1 MKIRK
6 RTKAR
11 LLQREAEK
19 HPTRSGGDGMQHD
32 LLVAEIHELRDR
44 LRAVMRLN
52 EQLQHQMEQMIKWRF
67 GRRSERVDDPL
78 QGALFDEP
86 DPVSDAP
93 SDEGS
98 DDEDEERPPKRPRRK
113 GSGRQQIPDHLK
125 RREEVLLPASADR
138 VCCGQPKQQ
147 IGEDVSERLD
157 YEPASLFVHRLVRPV
172 LSCGRCRGNVAQ
184 APLPSRPIE
193 KGLAGNGLLAQVV
206 VSKFADHL
214 PLNRQES
221 MLRRHGAEISRQTMS
236 RWCQEVG
243 DLLEPVA
250 EAIRRQVFTG
260 DIVNVDD
267 TTIVVNDRTTARGS
281 RRGHIWSWRG
291 IGGEIYYEYTNRR
304 TRDGP
309 MARLGNWTGYVQADA
324 CSVYDQL
331 FREQLG
337 AKEVGRWAHARRKFV
352 AATTTDGVRAA
363 QGLAYIRQLYRIERD
378 LKKRGASCAEIEVE
392 RQEKSQAVINTF
404 IPFLK
409 EQQRQVL
416 PKSPIGR
423 AIGYV
428 INHNVALSRYV
439 EDGRLTPDNNAAER
453 DLRKVV
459 LGRVNWLF
467 IGHPSATKSATVL
480 MTIVQSCRSV
490 GVEPFAYL
498 RDLLDRIADWPVQ
511 EIEQLTPRAWKLAQE
526 EAERAAA

>member
-19 HPTRSGGDGMQHD
+19 PATRSAGDGMRHD
-32 LLVAEIHELRDR
+32 LLVAENHELRDR
-44 LRAVMRLN
+44 LRAVVRLN

-67 GRRSERVDDPL
+67 GRRSERLDDPL
-78 QGALFDEP
+78 QGALFGEP
-86 DPVSDAP
+86 APVSDAP
-93 SDEGS
+93 SDEGTG
-98 DDEDEERPPKRPRRK
+98 DEDEEPAQKRKRRRQ
-113 GSGRQQIPDHLK
+113 GGRQPIPEHLE
-125 RREEVLLPASADR
+125 RREEVRLPAVADR

-172 LSCGRCRGNVAQ
+172 LACGRCRGNVAQ

-214 PLNRQES
+214 PLHRQES

-236 RWCQEVG
+236 RWCQDVG
-243 DLLEPVA
+243 EWLEPVA
-250 EAIRRQVFTG
+250 EAIRRQVFAG
-260 DIVNVDD
+260 DIVHVDD

-291 IGGEIYYEYTNRR
+291 IDGEIYYEYTNRR

-331 FREQLG
+331 FREQPG
-337 AKEVGRWAHARRKFV
+337 AKEVGCWAHARRKFL
-352 AATTTDGVRAA
+352 AATTTDGVRVA

-378 LKKRGASCAEIEVE
+378 LKKRGASRVEIEAE
-392 RQEKSQAVINTF
+392 RQEKSQAVLDAF
-404 IPFLK
+404 IPWLK
-409 EQQRQVL
+409 AQQRQVL
-416 PKSPIGR
+416 PKSPLGR

-428 INHNVALSRYV
+428 LNHQVALARYV
-439 EDGRLTPDNNAAER
+439 EDGRLAPDNNAAER

-459 LGRVNWLF
+459 VVGSLCPPSSNAWNPESSVVPGRTTR
-467 IGHPSATKSATVL
+467 A
-480 MTIVQSCRSV
+480 
-490 GVEPFAYL
+490 
-498 RDLLDRIADWPVQ
+498 LLAS
-511 EIEQLTPRAWKLAQE
+511 
-526 EAERAAA
+526 